1 MWAVLRLR
9 NSCGHATLP
18 RSILPSRSKL
28 HARARK
34 GKRERERSVQSSM
47 TSLSCWLAS
56 RADWEEVVVVRYLA
70 RENSG
75 KELKEP
81 NEALCRN
88 EADGSGISLSRSVEN
103 DICTRIHSLVRQLHA
118 RGVLRCRRTL
128 GNV

>member
-1 MWAVLRLR
+1 MR

-18 RSILPSRSKL
+18 RSILPSRSK
-28 HARARK
+28 
-34 GKRERERSVQSSM
+34 
-47 TSLSCWLAS
+47 
-56 RADWEEVVVVRYLA
+56 LA

-88 EADGSGISLSRSVEN
+88 EAEGSGISLSRSVEN
-103 DICTRIHSLVRQLHA
+103 DI
-118 RGVLRCRRTL
+118 L